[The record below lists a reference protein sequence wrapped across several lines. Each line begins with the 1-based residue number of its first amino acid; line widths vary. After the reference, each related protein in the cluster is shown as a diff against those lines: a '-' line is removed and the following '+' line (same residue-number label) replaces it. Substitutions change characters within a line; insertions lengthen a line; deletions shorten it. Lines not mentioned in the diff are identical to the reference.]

1 MISVTL
7 EEKNAIRERFPKV
20 HIARTMK
27 GDSKRHHYYV
37 EEAPG
42 VMKLVRQMRGYDITP
57 NRKKKRGHSSRKN

>member
-1 MISVTL
+1 MISITL
-7 EEKNAIRERFPKV
+7 DEKNVIRERFPNA

-42 VMKLVRQMRGYDITP
+42 VMKLIRQMRGYPDTA
-57 NRKKKRGHSSRKN
+57 RRKKRGRGSRKN

>member
-1 MISVTL
+1 MISITL
-7 EEKNAIRERFPKV
+7 DEKNVISERFPKV

-42 VMKLVRQMRGYDITP
+42 VVKLVRQMRGYPDTP
-57 NRKKKRGHSSRKN
+57 RRKKRGRGSRKN

>member
-1 MISVTL
+1 MISITL

-20 HIARTMK
+20 HIARTMR

-42 VMKLVRQMRGYDITP
+42 VMRLVRQMRGYDVAP
-57 NRKKKRGHSSRKN
+57 GRKRKRGYNSPKK